1 MSSKVKKKILKLKES
16 STLVINEKSKELISR
31 GKKVYQFGFGQS
43 PFPVPEKIVE
53 ALKNNAH
60 RKEYLPIQGLPKLR
74 ENISKYSLNLDVN
87 SKFLKNK
94 MIEVDTKLT
103 YEDKT
108 KNKKKTRFEMT
119 YATVVKIEE
128 ENPNKELE
136 DLEQLG
142 VGKQSSVC
150 EDNHGVKLAKT

>member
-1 MSSKVKKKILKLKES
+1 MTIKHKILLSYIKDLSVE
-16 STLVINEKSKELISR
+16 TPDPEALIS
-31 GKKVYQFGFGQS
+31 
-43 PFPVPEKIVE
+43 
-53 ALKNNAH
+53 A
-60 RKEYLPIQGLPKLR
+60 R

-128 ENPNKELE
+128 ENPDKEVVKKFILCDLQIKTYPEIEKIFIEILRLSGFPDIQLNSKIDFNKLYNER
-136 DLEQLG
+136 
-142 VGKQSSVC
+142 KI
-150 EDNHGVKLAKT
+150 